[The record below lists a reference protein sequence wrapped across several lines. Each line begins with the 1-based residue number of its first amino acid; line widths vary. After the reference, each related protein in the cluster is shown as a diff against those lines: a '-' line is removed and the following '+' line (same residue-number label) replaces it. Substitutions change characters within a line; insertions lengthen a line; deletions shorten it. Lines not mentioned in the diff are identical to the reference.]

1 MLLSK
6 KISVISKPNKSII
19 ITFVNNETG
28 DKFISSQDLT
38 AMSKDNKFQHKWL
51 FYAKYAYC
59 EKTKTWSLVS
69 TGGEDI
75 FCSLSRIFDTKQHNG
90 FKSWNNT
97 ANIRCR
103 PDTVEEHFKSEIHK
117 DAYEASQRREN
128 SSFDREVEKKAM
140 MLNNEVYLKVF
151 KVLYWLVKEEIVST
165 KTTSL
170 LELIEKMVVDDLKAD
185 CWVG

>member
-28 DKFISSQDLT
+28 DKVISSQDLT

-97 ANIRCR
+97 ANIRCC
-103 PDTVEEHFKSEIHK
+103 PDTVEGHFKSEIHK

-128 SSFDREVEKKAM
+128 SSFDREVEKKVM
-140 MLNNEVYLKVF
+140 MLNNEVYFKVF

>member
-97 ANIRCR
+97 ANIRCC
-103 PDTVEEHFKSEIHK
+103 PDTVEGHFKSEIHK

-128 SSFDREVEKKAM
+128 SSFNREVEKKVM
-140 MLNNEVYLKVF
+140 MLNNEVYFKVF

>member
-6 KISVISKPNKSII
+6 NNSVISKPSKSII
-19 ITFVNNETG
+19 ITFVNNETA
-28 DKFISSQDLT
+28 DKFISSQDL
-38 AMSKDNKFQHKWL
+38 AAISKDNKFQHKWL
-51 FYAKYAYC
+51 FYPKYAYC
-59 EKTKTWSLVS
+59 EKTKTWSLIP
-69 TGGEDI
+69 TDGEGM

-103 PDTVEEHFKSEIHK
+103 PDTVEGHFKSEIHK

-128 SSFDREVEKKAM
+128 SSFDREVEKKVM
-140 MLNNEVYLKVF
+140 MLKNKVYFKVF

-170 LELIEKMVVDDLKAD
+170 LELIEKIVVDDLKAD
-185 CWVG
+185 SRVG

>member
-6 KISVISKPNKSII
+6 KISVISKPSKSII

-51 FYAKYAYC
+51 FYPKYAYC
-59 EKTKTWSLVS
+59 EKTKTWSLFS

-97 ANIRCR
+97 ANIRCH
-103 PDTVEEHFKSEIHK
+103 PDTVEGHFKSEIHK

-128 SSFDREVEKKAM
+128 SSFDREVEKKVM
-140 MLNNEVYLKVF
+140 MLNNEVYFKVF